1 MRLYA
6 AVEAR
11 PHRAVRPET
20 EGERTMTE
28 ATGGGGRPDVQRR
41 LTKGGPEDDPSR
53 RALLAGGGELSD
65 QDLEAVVGG
74 LMDRDPL
81 ADERREN
88 RLSGPYF

>member
-11 PHRAVRPET
+11 LHWALRPET
-20 EGERTMTE
+20 KGERTMTE

-53 RALLAGGGELSD
+53 RALLADGGELSD

-74 LMDRDPL
+74 LLDPEGN
-81 ADERREN
+81 DISDPRPEIWR
-88 RLSGPYF
+88 

>member
-1 MRLYA
+1 
-6 AVEAR
+6 
-11 PHRAVRPET
+11 
-20 EGERTMTE
+20 MTE

-74 LMDRDPL
+74 RPDPVVY
-81 ADERREN
+81 DYEM
-88 RLSGPYF
+88 SDPDT